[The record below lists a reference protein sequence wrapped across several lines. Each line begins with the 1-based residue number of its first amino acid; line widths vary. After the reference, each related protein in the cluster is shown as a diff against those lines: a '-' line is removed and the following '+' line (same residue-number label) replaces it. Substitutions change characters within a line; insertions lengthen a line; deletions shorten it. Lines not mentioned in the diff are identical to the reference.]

1 MHQSNPSAAVPG
13 VGDLLL
19 ILCPA
24 VGHFHVF
31 FYPRPREFVT
41 YFRKL
46 SKARGVGRGGMGTLG
61 FD

>member
-19 ILCPA
+19 ILCPV

-31 FYPRPREFVT
+31 FNPRPQEFVAH
-41 YFRKL
+41 FRKL
-46 SKARGVGRGGMGTLG
+46 SKARGLTGGGDG
-61 FD
+61 HAWI

>member
-31 FYPRPREFVT
+31 F
-41 YFRKL
+41 L
-46 SKARGVGRGGMGTLG
+46 SPPPGICHIFSKIVKSPGGWPGEDG
-61 FD
+61 HAWI